1 MKMKRREFITL
12 LGGAAAAWPLSARA
26 QQPAKPVIGFLHGGS
41 PGPFAYHAA
50 AFRNGLGETGYIEGR
65 NVAIEYRWVQE
76 QYDRLPALAADLVQ
90 RRVAVIATG
99 GGTQTTI
106 AASTATA
113 TIPIVFTTGAD
124 PVKLG
129 LVTSLNRPERNIT
142 GVTFFGS
149 GAIGPKQMELLHELV
164 PNVSVMAVLINP
176 GNPNAE
182 EYLRELHAAADTIGV
197 QLKVLNA
204 NTERDLQTAFDSLA
218 RQGVRALLAGGDPL
232 LTGHREQLVALAARY
247 AVPTIY
253 LQREFVTAGGLMT
266 YGTSQTDAY
275 RLAGVYTGRILKGEK
290 PGDLPVQQ
298 PTKFELVINLKTAK
312 ALSLT
317 VPPSLL
323 AIADEVIE

>member
-1 MKMKRREFITL
+1 MIGRREFITL
-12 LGGAAAAWPLSARA
+12 LGGAVTWPLAARA
-26 QQPAKPVIGFLHGGS
+26 QQPAVPVIGFLHGGS

-76 QYDRLPALAADLVQ
+76 QYDRLPALVADLVQ

-99 GGTQTTI
+99 GGAQTTI
-106 AASTATA
+106 AASAATA
-113 TIPIVFTTGAD
+113 NIPIVFTTGTD
-124 PVKLG
+124 PVKMG

-149 GAIGPKQMELLHELV
+149 GTIGPKQMELLHELAPRV
-164 PNVSVMAVLINP
+164 TTMGVLINP

-204 NTERDLQTAFDSLA
+204 NTERDLQAAFDSLA
-218 RQGVRALLAGGDPL
+218 QQGVHALLIGGDPL

-247 AVPTIY
+247 AIPTIY
-253 LQREFVTAGGLMT
+253 LQREFVTAGGLIT
-266 YGTSQTDAY
+266 YVTSQTDAY

-298 PTKFELVINLKTAK
+298 PTKFELVINLTTAQ
-312 ALSLT
+312 ALGLAI
-317 VPPSLL
+317 PPSLL

>member
-1 MKMKRREFITL
+1 MRRRQFLTL
-12 LGGAAAAWPLSARA
+12 LGGAATAWPLAARA
-26 QQPAKPVIGFLHGGS
+26 QQPAMPVIGFLHGGS

-76 QYDRLPALAADLVQ
+76 QYDRLPALAADLIQ

-99 GGTQTTI
+99 GGTQTTV
-106 AASTATA
+106 AASAATA
-113 TIPIVFTTGAD
+113 NIPIVFTTGAD
-124 PVKLG
+124 PVKMG

-142 GVTFFGS
+142 GTTFFGS

-164 PNVSVMAVLINP
+164 PKVTTMAVLINP

-182 EYLRELHAAADTIGV
+182 EYLRVLHTAADTIGV

-204 NTERDLQTAFDSLA
+204 NTERDLQTAFDFLA
-218 RQGVRALLAGGDPL
+218 QQGVRALLVGGDPL

-247 AVPTIY
+247 AIPTIY
-253 LQREFVTAGGLMT
+253 LQREFVTAGGLIT

-290 PGDLPVQQ
+290 PGDLPVLQ
-298 PTKFELVINLKTAK
+298 PTTFELVINLKTAK
-312 ALSLT
+312 ALGLAI
-317 VPPSLL
+317 PPSLL